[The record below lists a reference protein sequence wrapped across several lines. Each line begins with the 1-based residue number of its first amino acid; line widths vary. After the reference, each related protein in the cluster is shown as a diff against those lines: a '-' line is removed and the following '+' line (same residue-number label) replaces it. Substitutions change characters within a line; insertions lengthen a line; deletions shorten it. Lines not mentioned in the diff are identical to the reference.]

1 MAEAAEVTLDEV
13 ADTLA
18 ALRDE
23 VRRLREE
30 VRREKR
36 EELPRLQDFA
46 DELGIGR
53 STLYAKLDRR
63 GIPVRDSHGFPKEEG
78 DKSAAHVSR
87 TEWEAAE
94 QLDTRTVRR
103 RAGFYD

>member
-30 VRREKR
+30 VRRERR
-36 EELPRLQDFA
+36 EELPRLQDLA
-46 DELGIGR
+46 GELGIGR

-63 GIPVRDSHGFPKEEG
+63 GIPVRDSHGFPKEGG